1 MNDPRLFVPLI
12 AVATLV
18 LLVAAWSVVK
28 LRLRYVI
35 GQKTLRVMLGGLT
48 LRRIGLDDIRRIST
62 PHSDPE
68 WSKSENW
75 RNTFQGTHRLLVIQ
89 RKSGRFRKFV
99 VTPRLRYEFREQLR
113 TAIARANG
121 LAPKIDD
128 DDGTDV

>member
-1 MNDPRLFVPLI
+1 MNDSRLYVPLVAVVSLLLI
-12 AVATLV
+12 AGV
-18 LLVAAWSVVK
+18 WSLVK

-48 LRRIGLDDIRRIST
+48 LRRIGFDDIKRIST
-62 PHSDPE
+62 PHSDPA

-75 RNTFQGTHRLLVIQ
+75 RNTFHGTHRLLVIQ
-89 RKSGRFRKFV
+89 RKSGRFPKFV

-121 LAPKIDD
+121 FAPKVDD
-128 DDGTDV
+128 DDGTDA

>member
-1 MNDPRLFVPLI
+1 MNDPRVYVLLI
-12 AVATLV
+12 AVVSLLLIAAT
-18 LLVAAWSVVK
+18 WSVVK

-35 GQKTLRVMLGGLT
+35 GQKALRVMLGGLT
-48 LRRIGLDDIRRIST
+48 LRRIGFDDIRRIST
-62 PHSDPE
+62 PHSDPD

-75 RNTFQGTHRLLVIQ
+75 RNTFRGTHRLLVIQ

-121 LAPKIDD
+121 IAPKIDD
-128 DDGTDV
+128 DDGTDA